1 MCIEKDRQWRKLDT
15 GEEIKKKKKG
25 LNLWLPDAACNTL

>member
-15 GEEIKKKKKG
+15 GEEIKKKKRTQFV
-25 LNLWLPDAACNTL
+25 AT